1 MNHPELEP
9 EPEPERDAESQGA
22 ADNPGDAS
30 AAAREQSLIEQLA
43 ATRAERDANFDK
55 MLRAQAELDNFRKRT
70 RAELDRELVRRS
82 ADLVRELLPA
92 LDNLDRAIAAAE
104 ATQNVEQ
111 LIEGVKMV
119 ARQFRDILA
128 ARDVEEIA
136 AVGQTFDPNLHEAVQ
151 QVPSADHARMTVI
164 DEVEKGYKLHDHV
177 IRPSKVIVSA
187 GVEENEG

>member
-1 MNHPELEP
+1 MNHPEL